1 MFNSTAKFFVLATFM
16 LGSTLASLFFAP
28 ALASAADCSAST
40 TDSIKAFMDSMNGTN
55 SGDGC
60 ASVPTSAPYLKVKS
74 EGELIR
80 YVTCYQLETSEKK
93 YYFEYER
100 YIKAAA
106 REFGI
111 PLTLFTCLL
120 FRESRFNKNARS
132 RSGALGLGQFT
143 GSGASFVANVLTSGR
158 LAERKKKTCLDK
170 EKAKSEKSLEDRK
183 NCDLA
188 DIKQGNLELTAS
200 WNSYFSAISD
210 SSGKGKMVAPLT
222 FSKNLARQPIP
233 AIGAAALYLRYI
245 IDQLQ
250 EQVEKTSSPN
260 QPAIPP
266 EKNLSLLLTAVGAY
280 NFGHNGALSLAEK
293 TASNDAT
300 EWVKSLKNAKL
311 ETSKHI
317 ESIANCAAGTAGGPT
332 QAYQPMHGDKEKDCF
347 SPNAE
352 AESASIKKVKYA
364 ADKTKNPTTRQPTS
378 RPSGALK
385 NVTETPKKPS
395 KTAGKDIKAAPGGKK

>member
-1 MFNSTAKFFVLATFM
+1 M

-28 ALASAADCSAST
+28 AFASAADCSASQKE
-40 TDSIKAFMDSMNGTN
+40 SISKFMDSMNGTN

-60 ASVPTSAPYLKVKS
+60 ASVPTRVPNLKVKS

-93 YYFEYER
+93 HYFEYER

-106 REFGI
+106 REFEI

-120 FRESRFNKNARS
+120 FRESRFNKNAVS
-132 RSGALGLGQFT
+132 ASHAVGLGQFT

-158 LAERKKKTCLDK
+158 LAERKKRTCLDK

-188 DIKQGNLELTAS
+188 DIKQGNLELTAK
-200 WNSYFSAISD
+200 WNSYFSAIAA
-210 SSGKGKMVAPLT
+210 SSGKDKIVAPQT

-293 TASNDAT
+293 TASNDAA
-300 EWVKSLKNAKL
+300 EWVKSLKNSKL
-311 ETSKHI
+311 ETSNHI
-317 ESIANCAAGTAGGPT
+317 ESIANCAADTAGGPT

-352 AESASIKKVKYA
+352 AESASIKNVKYA
-364 ADKTKNPTTRQPTS
+364 AAKTKSPTPRPLTS
-378 RPSGALK
+378 QPSGAPK
-385 NVTETPKKPS
+385 KATQTPKNAS